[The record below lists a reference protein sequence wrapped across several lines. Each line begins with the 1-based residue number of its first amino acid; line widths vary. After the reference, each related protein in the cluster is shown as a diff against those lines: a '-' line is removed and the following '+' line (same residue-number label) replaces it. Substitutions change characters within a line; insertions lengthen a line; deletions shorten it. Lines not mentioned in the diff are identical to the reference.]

1 MGQPKALLPWNGVPL
16 VRHQVDLLAARP
28 AVDHLIVV
36 VGSLEDQVRS
46 ALDGTAARIVVNPRF
61 REGRATS
68 LSAAARALRD
78 LCETPAVLE
87 GASLAPSPGGEGWGE
102 GSSGQPP
109 PGYAK
114 VALRDSPTSVLV
126 VNVDQPLASDLLD
139 PLLAA
144 WCTHPDALWR
154 PSYHGRGGHPLI
166 VPADVTPELAH
177 VTEAAQG
184 LRAVVARHRRRLRSA
199 PVNSQLAVLN
209 LNTPA
214 DYAAAQPFGGPA
226 PSPKLSAGP

>member
-28 AVDHLIVV
+28 AVDQLIVV

-46 ALDGTAARIVVNPRF
+46 ALDGTTARIVVNSRF

-68 LSAAARALRD
+68 LSAAARALED
-78 LCETPAVLE
+78 
-87 GASLAPSPGGEGWGE
+87 
-102 GSSGQPP
+102 Q
-109 PGYAK
+109 
-114 VALRDSPTSVLV
+114 PTSVLV
-126 VNVDQPLASDLLD
+126 VNVDQPLDADLLD
-139 PLLAA
+139 PLVAA
-144 WCTHPDALWR
+144 WRTDPGALWR
-154 PSYHGRGGHPLI
+154 PTYKERGGHPLI
-166 VPADVTPELAH
+166 VPADVAPELEQ

-214 DYAAAQPFGGPA
+214 DYAAAQPSDGPA